1 MRRIAVQLSEEE
13 RQTVALFRTQG
24 VHLARE
30 VNRAHILAALH
41 NRVPDQ
47 HIKAVLGVSAM
58 VIWRTRAAYG
68 EKGLTYA
75 LQDAPRPG
83 APRKYQTAAT
93 AEVTALACS
102 PPPAGAKRWTVQ
114 LLVEAARQRTGLASL
129 NRESL
134 RQMLKKTS

>member
-47 HIKAVLGVSAM
+47 HIKAVLARIFHTPLGM
-58 VIWRTRAAYG
+58 PTTRRVGAR
-68 EKGLTYA
+68 GL
-75 LQDAPRPG
+75 QSS
-83 APRKYQTAAT
+83 QTHP
-93 AEVTALACS
+93 VGRV
-102 PPPAGAKRWTVQ
+102 P
-114 LLVEAARQRTGLASL
+114 
-129 NRESL
+129 
-134 RQMLKKTS
+134 